1 MRVRDLSSRSV
12 GPQLTGDE
20 RTTDVFWAWPRRPST
35 AAALIVLVL
44 VQGILFFAVTQRSF
58 FFADDYNYF
67 KLAEEGSFVRYLL
80 TPVLG
85 VYPAPG
91 DRLASFV
98 LQKVF
103 PLDFTAARMI
113 LIVFLAATTIVL
125 WQLVRTFARSDH
137 WWTVVLLV
145 PFALSLTL
153 VVPFSW
159 WSAGI
164 PILPALFFT
173 VVALSAWYRSYVE
186 PRSTFWIGVAVVA
199 VAAAGAFHVKFLL
212 IPAYL
217 LFFRLVVLPALLD
230 VPRGIRGLWDERMRW
245 LAVGAPAALFLAVLA
260 ASGLASRS
268 AVGGSRPYLGY
279 VATAWFRAVVPASFL
294 NARIGGSG
302 PSIPPW
308 LIVVVSQAV
317 FWGLVIVTWRRSA
330 LAARGWAL
338 FAFVFVVNVAMI
350 GTARLP
356 AFGVGIAYDLRYYPE
371 IVLFLPLALALG
383 FRKGAERRQEVV
395 WEDTTLGRTAGVLLA
410 CLFVASFAVWAPGIV
425 SDSPGVR
432 ARSWYSNLRGDLD
445 VVMEEG
451 VPRVVDSETPEF
463 VMPGWMATDNRVS
476 TITDLVHIEVVYNHL
491 TERTHLV
498 LGDGHLAKAAFRTI
512 SPLVSGSTLGEE
524 VRIQGGHASE
534 GSAICLGDGDRLFF
548 RPDADVTADRLALRV
563 FYSAQSRGSV
573 RVVVDAQDP
582 DRPFRYVELR
592 PFRSVAELI
601 DLGTSQVRAVT
612 WITSPGDDVCIE
624 RMDIGSLTARDD

>member
-12 GPQLTGDE
+12 EPQLTGDE
-20 RTTDVFWAWPRRPST
+20 RSRDVFWAWPRRPST
-35 AAALIVLVL
+35 AAALIALVL

-67 KLAEEGSFVRYLL
+67 KLAEERSFVRYLL

-103 PLDFTAARMI
+103 PLDFTAARTI
-113 LIVFLAATTIVL
+113 LMVFLAATTIVL

-137 WWTVVLLV
+137 WWTVALLV
-145 PFALSLTL
+145 PFALSVTL
-153 VVPFSW
+153 VVPLSW

-217 LFFRLVVLPALLD
+217 LFFRLWVLPALLD
-230 VPRGIRGLWDERMRW
+230 LPRGIRGLWDERMRW
-245 LAVGAPAALFLAVLA
+245 LAVGAPAVLFLAVLV
-260 ASGLASRS
+260 ASGRASS
-268 AVGGSRPYLGY
+268 PVGGARPYLDY
-279 VATAWFRAVVPASFL
+279 FATAWFRAVIPASFL

-302 PSIPPW
+302 PAIPPW
-308 LIVVVSQAV
+308 VIVLVSQAV
-317 FWGLVIVTWRRSA
+317 FWGLVAVTWRRSA

-338 FAFVFVVNVAMI
+338 FAFVFSVNVAMI
-350 GTARLP
+350 GTVRLT
-356 AFGVGIAYDLRYYPE
+356 AFGVDIAYDLRYYPE

-383 FRKGAERRQEVV
+383 FRKGAERRQDVV
-395 WEDTTLGRTAGVLLA
+395 WEETTVGRTAIALLA
-410 CLFVASFAVWAPGIV
+410 CFFVASFVVWAPGIV

-432 ARSWYSNLRGDLD
+432 ARSWYENLRADLG
-445 VVMEEG
+445 VLMEET

-476 TITDLVHIEVVYNHL
+476 TITELVPLEVVYNEL
-491 TERTHLV
+491 TERTYLV
-498 LGDGHLAKAAFRTI
+498 LGDGHLAEAAFRTI
-512 SPLVSGSTLGEE
+512 SPLVSGSTLGEG
-524 VRIQGGHASE
+524 VQIQGGHASE
-534 GSAICLGDGDRLFF
+534 SSAMCLGDGDRIFF
-548 RPDADVTADRLALRV
+548 RPDADVTAERLALRV
-563 FYSAQSRGSV
+563 FYSEQSRSPV

-601 DLGTSQVRAVT
+601 DLGASRVRAVT
-612 WITSPGDDVCIE
+612 WMTSPGDETCIE